1 LEGGTD
7 FSLFVVDRG
16 NVEVLYS
23 KKHNNKV
30 ISKVARNIKEGNHK
44 SSSSIHGLAQIV
56 NGRKLRLSARSKTF
70 TVAYELRKG
79 DFMEA
84 IQSNPL
90 DTERFC

>member
-1 LEGGTD
+1 LWIAVTLKCSTAKNTTTKLLARWLG
-7 FSLFVVDRG
+7 
-16 NVEVLYS
+16 
-23 KKHNNKV
+23 
-30 ISKVARNIKEGNHK
+30 ISKRGNHK
-44 SSSSIHGLAQIV
+44 SSSSIYGLAQIV